1 MKILKAVDSLNIK
14 LSDYVAYVKDDYKE
28 YNSNSDAF
36 TIDAYDEKNEYVDT
50 YTDGRWLYDT
60 DENKYVVVDSSF
72 ESEEDEYNIVVRH
85 V

>member
-1 MKILKAVDSLNIK
+1 MRILKVVDSLNIK
-14 LSDYVAYVKDDYKE
+14 LS
-28 YNSNSDAF
+28 
-36 TIDAYDEKNEYVDT
+36 
-50 YTDGRWLYDT
+50 

>member
-1 MKILKAVDSLNIK
+1 MKILKAVDSLNMK

-28 YNSNSDAF
+28 YPNAF
-36 TIDAYDEKNEYVDT
+36 TIDAYD
-50 YTDGRWLYDT
+50 GWLYNT

-72 ESEEDEYNIVVRH
+72 DSEEDEYNIVVRH